1 MIDMYRKLFSLL
13 DRRER
18 RQFYV
23 VCAMILV
30 MGLFDMAGVAV
41 ILPFLRVVT
50 DPSII
55 ESSTRLSAIYDWF
68 APSNMQNFLVI
79 LGGIVLAVLLLSLVV
94 KVVTMYAVARFS
106 QMRKYHLSSRLLEG
120 YLRQPYVWFLERH
133 SSQLTKTVMQEVD
146 RVVGSAMVPAMRII
160 AQMTTVFF
168 MLLLLLL
175 IEPKVAI
182 SVGIVL
188 AGLYVLIFGTV
199 RKTLG
204 RVGETLVEVNSQRF
218 RVISEVIGGVK
229 EVKLAG
235 IERNYMK
242 RFRKPTLIHAKT
254 LMIEQ
259 LAVEMPR
266 YLLEALL
273 FGGMVIIVLVLLISN
288 NGSITDVIPV
298 LGLFAVAGLRM
309 LPAVQLVY
317 HSLSAMRVGRAVLDI
332 VHRDLHLL
340 GKSGSDL
347 PDESGRAPLK
357 LTQKLQLEDVKY
369 AYPNMERAAIEG
381 MNMTIAA
388 NTTVGIVG
396 GTGAGKT
403 TTVDVILGL
412 LTPDSGRMTADGVE
426 INLSNIR
433 AWQDNVG
440 YVPQQIFL
448 TDDTVAA
455 NIAFGVPEEKRDQ
468 AKIERAA
475 KIASLHDFVLSEL
488 PEGYSTWVGERG
500 VRLSGGQRQRIGIA
514 RALYH
519 DPDILILDEATSAL
533 DNITE
538 RAVMDAVS
546 NLGHAKTIIMIA
558 HRLTTVQDCDTIF
571 LLENGCVSA
580 SGTYEE
586 LVEKNT
592 VFRSMTKPA

>member
-1 MIDMYRKLFSLL
+1 MIEMYRKLFSLL

-18 RQFYV
+18 KQFYI

-55 ESSTRLSAIYDWF
+55 ESSTRLSGIYDWL
-68 APSNMQNFLVI
+68 APSSMQNFLI
-79 LGGIVLAVLLLSLVV
+79 FLGAIVLVVLLISLLV
-94 KVVTMYAVARFS
+94 KVATMYAVARFS

-160 AQMTTVFF
+160 AQMTTVSF

-182 SVGIVL
+182 SVGLVL
-188 AGLYVLIFGTV
+188 AGLYMVIFGTV
-199 RKTLG
+199 RKTLS

-218 RVISEVIGGVK
+218 RVISEVIGGVN

-235 IERNYMK
+235 IERDYMK
-242 RFRKPTLIHAKT
+242 RFRKPTLTHAKT

-273 FGGMVIIVLVLLISN
+273 FGGMVILVLALLIAN
-288 NGSITDVIPV
+288 NGNISEIIPV

-317 HSLSAMRVGRAVLDI
+317 HSLSAMRVGRAVLDVI
-332 VHRDLHLL
+332 HRDLHLL
-340 GKSGSDL
+340 GRTGSDL
-347 PDESGRAPLK
+347 PEEGGRVPLK
-357 LTQKLQLEDVKY
+357 LTDKLVLDDVKY
-369 AYPNMERAAIEG
+369 AYPNMERAAIDG

-403 TTVDVILGL
+403 TTVDVMLGL
-412 LTPDSGRMTADGVE
+412 LRPDSGQMTADGVAITAE
-426 INLSNIR
+426 NIR

-455 NIAFGVPEEKRDQ
+455 NIAFGVPEAKRDQ
-468 AKIERAA
+468 AKVERAA
-475 KIASLHDFVLSEL
+475 KIASLHDFVMSEL
-488 PEGYSTWVGERG
+488 PDGYSTWVGERG

-558 HRLTTVQDCDTIF
+558 HRLTTVQQCDTIF
-571 LLENGCVSA
+571 LLENGRVSA
-580 SGTYEE
+580 SGRYDE

-592 VFRSMTKPA
+592 VFRSMAKPA

>member
-1 MIDMYRKLFSLL
+1 MIEMYRKLFSLL

-18 RQFYV
+18 KQFYI

-55 ESSTRLSAIYDWF
+55 ESSTRLSGIYDWL
-68 APSNMQNFLVI
+68 APSSMQNFLI
-79 LGGIVLAVLLLSLVV
+79 FLGAIVLVVLLISLLV
-94 KVVTMYAVARFS
+94 KVATMYAVARFS

-160 AQMTTVFF
+160 AQMTTVSF

-175 IEPKVAI
+175 IEPQVAI
-182 SVGIVL
+182 SVGLVL
-188 AGLYVLIFGTV
+188 AGLYMVIFGTV
-199 RKTLG
+199 RKTLS

-235 IERNYMK
+235 IERDYMK
-242 RFRKPTLIHAKT
+242 RFRKPTLTHAKT

-273 FGGMVIIVLVLLISN
+273 FGGMVILVLALLIAN
-288 NGSITDVIPV
+288 NGNISEIIPV

-317 HSLSAMRVGRAVLDI
+317 HSLSAMRVGRAVLDVI
-332 VHRDLHLL
+332 HRDLHLL
-340 GKSGSDL
+340 GRTGSDL
-347 PDESGRAPLK
+347 PEEGGRVPLK
-357 LTQKLQLEDVKY
+357 LTDKLVLDDVKY
-369 AYPNMERAAIEG
+369 AYPNMERAAIDG

-403 TTVDVILGL
+403 TTVDVMLGL
-412 LTPDSGRMTADGVE
+412 LRPDSGQMTADGVAITAE
-426 INLSNIR
+426 NIR

-455 NIAFGVPEEKRDQ
+455 NIAFGVPEAKRDQ
-468 AKIERAA
+468 AKVERAA
-475 KIASLHDFVLSEL
+475 KIASLHDFVMSEL
-488 PEGYSTWVGERG
+488 PDGYSTWVGERG

-558 HRLTTVQDCDTIF
+558 HRLTTVQQCDTIF
-571 LLENGCVSA
+571 LLENGRVSA
-580 SGTYEE
+580 SGRYDE

-592 VFRSMTKPA
+592 VFRSMAKPA

>member
-1 MIDMYRKLFSLL
+1 MIEMYRKLFSLL

-18 RQFYV
+18 KQFYI

-55 ESSTRLSAIYDWF
+55 ESSTRLSGIYDWL
-68 APSNMQNFLVI
+68 APSSMQNFLI
-79 LGGIVLAVLLLSLVV
+79 FLGAIVLVVLLISLLV
-94 KVVTMYAVARFS
+94 KVATMYAVARFS

-120 YLRQPYVWFLERH
+120 YLRQPSVWFLERH

-160 AQMTTVFF
+160 AQMTTVSF

-182 SVGIVL
+182 SVGLVL
-188 AGLYVLIFGTV
+188 AGLYMVIFGTV
-199 RKTLG
+199 RKTLS

-235 IERNYMK
+235 IERDYMK
-242 RFRKPTLIHAKT
+242 RFRKPTLTHAKT

-273 FGGMVIIVLVLLISN
+273 FGGMVILVLALLIAN
-288 NGSITDVIPV
+288 NGNISEIIPV

-317 HSLSAMRVGRAVLDI
+317 HSLSAMRVGRAVLDVI
-332 VHRDLHLL
+332 HRDLHLL
-340 GKSGSDL
+340 GRTGSDL
-347 PDESGRAPLK
+347 PEEGGRVPLK
-357 LTQKLQLEDVKY
+357 LTDKLVLDDVKY
-369 AYPNMERAAIEG
+369 AYPNMERAAIDG

-403 TTVDVILGL
+403 TTVDVMLGL
-412 LTPDSGRMTADGVE
+412 LRPDSGQMTADGVAITAE
-426 INLSNIR
+426 NIR

-455 NIAFGVPEEKRDQ
+455 NIAFGVPEAKRDQ
-468 AKIERAA
+468 AKVERAA
-475 KIASLHDFVLSEL
+475 KIASLHDFVMSEL
-488 PEGYSTWVGERG
+488 PDGYSTWVGERG

-558 HRLTTVQDCDTIF
+558 HRLTTVQQCDTIF
-571 LLENGCVSA
+571 LLENGRVSA
-580 SGTYEE
+580 SGRYDE

-592 VFRSMTKPA
+592 VFRSMAKPA

>member
-68 APSNMQNFLVI
+68 APSSMQNFLVF

-160 AQMTTVFF
+160 AQMTTVSF

-188 AGLYVLIFGTV
+188 AGLYILIFGTV
-199 RKTLG
+199 RKTLS

-347 PDESGRAPLK
+347 PEEDGRKPLK
-357 LTQKLQLEDVKY
+357 LTDMLELVDVKY

-412 LTPDSGRMTADGVE
+412 LTPDGGRMTADGVE
-426 INLSNIR
+426 INRSNIR

-488 PEGYSTWVGERG
+488 PDGYSTWVGERG

-592 VFRSMTKPA
+592 VFRSMAKPA

>member
-1 MIDMYRKLFSLL
+1 MIEMYRKLFSLL

-18 RQFYV
+18 KQFYI

-55 ESSTRLSAIYDWF
+55 ESSTRLSGIYDWL
-68 APSNMQNFLVI
+68 APSSMQNFLI
-79 LGGIVLAVLLLSLVV
+79 FLGAIVLGVLLISLLV
-94 KVVTMYAVARFS
+94 KVATMYAVARFS

-160 AQMTTVFF
+160 AQMTTVSF

-182 SVGIVL
+182 SVGLVL
-188 AGLYVLIFGTV
+188 AGLYMVIFGTV
-199 RKTLG
+199 RKTLS

-235 IERNYMK
+235 IERDYMK
-242 RFRKPTLIHAKT
+242 RFRKPTLTHAKT

-273 FGGMVIIVLVLLISN
+273 FGGMVILVLALLIAN
-288 NGSITDVIPV
+288 NGNISEIIPV

-317 HSLSAMRVGRAVLDI
+317 HSLSAMRVGRAVLDVI
-332 VHRDLHLL
+332 HRDLHLL
-340 GKSGSDL
+340 GRTGSDL
-347 PDESGRAPLK
+347 PEEGGRVPLK
-357 LTQKLQLEDVKY
+357 LTDKLVLDDVKY
-369 AYPNMERAAIEG
+369 AYPNMERAAIDG

-403 TTVDVILGL
+403 TTVDVMLGL
-412 LTPDSGRMTADGVE
+412 LRPDSGQMTADGVAITAE
-426 INLSNIR
+426 NIR

-455 NIAFGVPEEKRDQ
+455 NIAFGVPEAKRDQ
-468 AKIERAA
+468 AKVERAA
-475 KIASLHDFVLSEL
+475 KIASLHDFVMSEL
-488 PEGYSTWVGERG
+488 PDGYSTWVGERG

-558 HRLTTVQDCDTIF
+558 HRLTTVQQCDTIF
-571 LLENGCVSA
+571 LLENGRVSA
-580 SGTYEE
+580 SGRYDE

-592 VFRSMTKPA
+592 VFRSMAKPA

>member
-1 MIDMYRKLFSLL
+1 MIEMYRKLFSLL

-18 RQFYV
+18 KQFYI

-55 ESSTRLSAIYDWF
+55 ESSTRLSGIYDWL
-68 APSNMQNFLVI
+68 APSSMQNFLI
-79 LGGIVLAVLLLSLVV
+79 FLGAIVLVVLLISLLV
-94 KVVTMYAVARFS
+94 KVATMYAVARFS

-160 AQMTTVFF
+160 AQMTTVSF

-182 SVGIVL
+182 SVGLVL
-188 AGLYVLIFGTV
+188 AGLYMVIFGTV
-199 RKTLG
+199 RKTLS

-235 IERNYMK
+235 IERDYMK
-242 RFRKPTLIHAKT
+242 RFRKPTLTHAKT

-273 FGGMVIIVLVLLISN
+273 FGGMVILVLALLIAN
-288 NGSITDVIPV
+288 NGNISEIIPV

-317 HSLSAMRVGRAVLDI
+317 HSLSAMRVGRAVLDVI
-332 VHRDLHLL
+332 HRDLHLL
-340 GKSGSDL
+340 GRTGSDL
-347 PDESGRAPLK
+347 PEEGGRVPLK
-357 LTQKLQLEDVKY
+357 LTDKLVLDDVKY
-369 AYPNMERAAIEG
+369 AYPNMERAAIDG

-403 TTVDVILGL
+403 TTVDVMLGL
-412 LTPDSGRMTADGVE
+412 LRPDSGQMTADGVAITAE
-426 INLSNIR
+426 NIR

-455 NIAFGVPEEKRDQ
+455 NIAFGVPEAKRDQ
-468 AKIERAA
+468 AKVERAA
-475 KIASLHDFVLSEL
+475 KIASLHDFVMSEL
-488 PEGYSTWVGERG
+488 PDGYSTWVGERG

-558 HRLTTVQDCDTIF
+558 HRLTTVQQCDTIF
-571 LLENGCVSA
+571 LLENGRVSA
-580 SGTYEE
+580 SGRDDE

-592 VFRSMTKPA
+592 VFRSMAKPA

>member
-1 MIDMYRKLFSLL
+1 MIEMYRKLFSLL

-18 RQFYV
+18 KQFYI

-55 ESSTRLSAIYDWF
+55 ESSTRLSGIYDWL
-68 APSNMQNFLVI
+68 APSSMQNFLI
-79 LGGIVLAVLLLSLVV
+79 FLGAIVLVVLLISLLV
-94 KVVTMYAVARFS
+94 KVATMYAVARFS

-160 AQMTTVFF
+160 AQMTTVSF

-182 SVGIVL
+182 SVGLVL
-188 AGLYVLIFGTV
+188 AGLYMVIFGTV
-199 RKTLG
+199 RKTLS

-235 IERNYMK
+235 IERDYMK
-242 RFRKPTLIHAKT
+242 RFRKPTLTHAKT

-273 FGGMVIIVLVLLISN
+273 FGGMVILVLALLIAN
-288 NGSITDVIPV
+288 NGNISEIIPV

-317 HSLSAMRVGRAVLDI
+317 HSLSAMRVGRAVLDVI
-332 VHRDLHLL
+332 HRDLHLL
-340 GKSGSDL
+340 GRTGSDL
-347 PDESGRAPLK
+347 PEEGGRVPLK
-357 LTQKLQLEDVKY
+357 LTDKLVLDDVKY
-369 AYPNMERAAIEG
+369 AYPNMERAAIDG

-403 TTVDVILGL
+403 TTVDVMLGL
-412 LTPDSGRMTADGVE
+412 LRPDSGQMTADGVAITAE
-426 INLSNIR
+426 NIR

-455 NIAFGVPEEKRDQ
+455 NIAFGVPEAKRDQ
-468 AKIERAA
+468 AKVERAA
-475 KIASLHDFVLSEL
+475 KIASLHDFVMSEL
-488 PEGYSTWVGERG
+488 PDGYSTWVGERG

-519 DPDILILDEATSAL
+519 DPDILILDEATRAL

-558 HRLTTVQDCDTIF
+558 HRLTTVQQCDTIF
-571 LLENGCVSA
+571 LLENGRVSA
-580 SGTYEE
+580 SGRYDE

-592 VFRSMTKPA
+592 VFRSMAKPA

>member
-403 TTVDVILGL
+403 TTVYVILGL

-592 VFRSMTKPA
+592 VFRSMAKPA

>member
-1 MIDMYRKLFSLL
+1 
-13 DRRER
+13 
-18 RQFYV
+18 
-23 VCAMILV
+23 
-30 MGLFDMAGVAV
+30 
-41 ILPFLRVVT
+41 
-50 DPSII
+50 
-55 ESSTRLSAIYDWF
+55 
-68 APSNMQNFLVI
+68 
-79 LGGIVLAVLLLSLVV
+79 
-94 KVVTMYAVARFS
+94 
-106 QMRKYHLSSRLLEG
+106 
-120 YLRQPYVWFLERH
+120 
-133 SSQLTKTVMQEVD
+133 
-146 RVVGSAMVPAMRII
+146 MV
-160 AQMTTVFF
+160 
-168 MLLLLLL
+168 
-175 IEPKVAI
+175 
-182 SVGIVL
+182 
-188 AGLYVLIFGTV
+188 IFGTV
-199 RKTLG
+199 RKTLS

-235 IERNYMK
+235 IERDYMK
-242 RFRKPTLIHAKT
+242 RFRKPTLTHAKT

-273 FGGMVIIVLVLLISN
+273 FGGMVILVLALLIAN
-288 NGSITDVIPV
+288 NGNISEIIPV

-317 HSLSAMRVGRAVLDI
+317 HSLSAMRVGRAVLDVI
-332 VHRDLHLL
+332 HRDLHLL
-340 GKSGSDL
+340 GRTGSDL
-347 PDESGRAPLK
+347 PEEGGRVPLK
-357 LTQKLQLEDVKY
+357 LTDKLVLDDVKY
-369 AYPNMERAAIEG
+369 AYPNMERAAIDG

-403 TTVDVILGL
+403 TTVDVMLGL
-412 LTPDSGRMTADGVE
+412 LRPDSGQMTADGVAITAE
-426 INLSNIR
+426 NIR

-455 NIAFGVPEEKRDQ
+455 NIAFGVPEAKRDQ
-468 AKIERAA
+468 AKVERAA
-475 KIASLHDFVLSEL
+475 KIASLHDFVMSEL
-488 PEGYSTWVGERG
+488 PDGYSTWVGERG

-558 HRLTTVQDCDTIF
+558 HRLTTVQQCDTIF
-571 LLENGCVSA
+571 LLENGRVSA
-580 SGTYEE
+580 SGRYDE

-592 VFRSMTKPA
+592 VFRSMAKPA

>member
-592 VFRSMTKPA
+592 VFRSMAKPA

>member
-1 MIDMYRKLFSLL
+1 MIEMYRKLFSLL

-18 RQFYV
+18 KQFYI

-55 ESSTRLSAIYDWF
+55 ESSTRLSGIYDWL
-68 APSNMQNFLVI
+68 APSSMQNFLI
-79 LGGIVLAVLLLSLVV
+79 FLGAIVLVVLLISLLV
-94 KVVTMYAVARFS
+94 KVATMYAVARFS

-160 AQMTTVFF
+160 AQMTTVSF

-182 SVGIVL
+182 SVGLVL
-188 AGLYVLIFGTV
+188 AGLYMVIFGTV
-199 RKTLG
+199 RKTLS

-235 IERNYMK
+235 IERDYMK
-242 RFRKPTLIHAKT
+242 RFRKPTLTHAKT

-273 FGGMVIIVLVLLISN
+273 FGGMVILVLALLIAN
-288 NGSITDVIPV
+288 NGNISEIIPV

-317 HSLSAMRVGRAVLDI
+317 HSLSAMRVGRAVLDVI
-332 VHRDLHLL
+332 HRDLHLL
-340 GKSGSDL
+340 GRTGSDL
-347 PDESGRAPLK
+347 PEEGGRVPLK
-357 LTQKLQLEDVKY
+357 LTDKLVLDDVKY
-369 AYPNMERAAIEG
+369 AYPNMERAAIDG

-403 TTVDVILGL
+403 TTVDVMLGL
-412 LTPDSGRMTADGVE
+412 LRPDSGQMTADGVAITAE
-426 INLSNIR
+426 NIR

-455 NIAFGVPEEKRDQ
+455 NIAFGVPEAKRDQ
-468 AKIERAA
+468 AKVERAA
-475 KIASLHDFVLSEL
+475 KIASLHDFVMSEL
-488 PEGYSTWVGERG
+488 PDGYSTWVGERG

-558 HRLTTVQDCDTIF
+558 HRLTTVQQCDTIF
-571 LLENGCVSA
+571 LLENGRVSA
-580 SGTYEE
+580 SGRYDE

-592 VFRSMTKPA
+592 VFRSMAKPA

>member
-1 MIDMYRKLFSLL
+1 MIEMYRKLFSLL

-18 RQFYV
+18 KQFYI

-55 ESSTRLSAIYDWF
+55 ESSTRLSGIYDWL
-68 APSNMQNFLVI
+68 APSSMQNFLI
-79 LGGIVLAVLLLSLVV
+79 FLGAIVLGVLLISLLV
-94 KVVTMYAVARFS
+94 KVATMYAVARFS

-160 AQMTTVFF
+160 AQMTTVSF

-182 SVGIVL
+182 SVGLVL
-188 AGLYVLIFGTV
+188 AGLYIMIFGTV
-199 RKTLG
+199 RKTLS

-235 IERNYMK
+235 IERDYMK
-242 RFRKPTLIHAKT
+242 RFRKPTLTHAKT

-273 FGGMVIIVLVLLISN
+273 FGGMVILVLALLIAN
-288 NGSITDVIPV
+288 NGNISEIIPV

-317 HSLSAMRVGRAVLDI
+317 HSLSAMRVGRAVLDVI
-332 VHRDLHLL
+332 HRDLHLL
-340 GKSGSDL
+340 GRTGSDL
-347 PDESGRAPLK
+347 PEEGGRVPLK
-357 LTQKLQLEDVKY
+357 LTDKLVLDDVKY
-369 AYPNMERAAIEG
+369 AYPNMERAAIDG

-403 TTVDVILGL
+403 TTVDVMLGL
-412 LTPDSGRMTADGVE
+412 LRPDSGQMTADGVAITAE
-426 INLSNIR
+426 NIR

-455 NIAFGVPEEKRDQ
+455 NIAFGVPEAKRDQ
-468 AKIERAA
+468 AKVERAA
-475 KIASLHDFVLSEL
+475 KIASLHDFVMSEL
-488 PEGYSTWVGERG
+488 PDGYSTWVGERG

-558 HRLTTVQDCDTIF
+558 HRLTTVQQCDTIF
-571 LLENGCVSA
+571 LLENGRVSA
-580 SGTYEE
+580 SGRYDE

-592 VFRSMTKPA
+592 VFRSMAKPA

>member
-1 MIDMYRKLFSLL
+1 MIEMYRKLFSLL

-18 RQFYV
+18 KQFYI

-55 ESSTRLSAIYDWF
+55 ESSTRLAGIYDWL
-68 APSNMQNFLVI
+68 APSSMQNFLI
-79 LGGIVLAVLLLSLVV
+79 FLGAIVLGVLLISLLV
-94 KVVTMYAVARFS
+94 KVATMYAVARFS

-160 AQMTTVFF
+160 AQMTTVSF

-182 SVGIVL
+182 SVGLVL
-188 AGLYVLIFGTV
+188 AGLYMVIFGTV
-199 RKTLG
+199 RKTLS

-235 IERNYMK
+235 IERDYMK
-242 RFRKPTLIHAKT
+242 RFRKPTLTHAKT

-273 FGGMVIIVLVLLISN
+273 FGGMVILVLALLIAN
-288 NGSITDVIPV
+288 NGNISEIIPV

-317 HSLSAMRVGRAVLDI
+317 HSLSAMRVGRAVLDVI
-332 VHRDLHLL
+332 HRDLHLL
-340 GKSGSDL
+340 GRTGSDL
-347 PDESGRAPLK
+347 PEEGGRVPLK
-357 LTQKLQLEDVKY
+357 LTDKLVLDDVKY
-369 AYPNMERAAIEG
+369 AYPNMERAAIDG
-381 MNMTIAA
+381 MNMTITA

-403 TTVDVILGL
+403 TTVDVMLGL
-412 LTPDSGRMTADGVE
+412 LRPDSGQMTADGVAITAE
-426 INLSNIR
+426 NIR

-455 NIAFGVPEEKRDQ
+455 NIAFGVPEAKRDQ
-468 AKIERAA
+468 AKVERAA
-475 KIASLHDFVLSEL
+475 KIASLHDFVMSEL
-488 PEGYSTWVGERG
+488 PDGYNTWVGERG

-558 HRLTTVQDCDTIF
+558 HRLTTVQQCDTIF
-571 LLENGCVSA
+571 LLENGRVSA
-580 SGTYEE
+580 SGRYDE

-592 VFRSMTKPA
+592 VFRSMAKPA

>member
-1 MIDMYRKLFSLL
+1 MIEMYRKLFSLL

-18 RQFYV
+18 KQFYI

-55 ESSTRLSAIYDWF
+55 ESSTRLSGIYDWL
-68 APSNMQNFLVI
+68 APSSMQNFLI
-79 LGGIVLAVLLLSLVV
+79 FLGAIVLVVLLISLLV
-94 KVVTMYAVARFS
+94 KVATMYAVARFS

-160 AQMTTVFF
+160 AQMTTVSF

-182 SVGIVL
+182 SVGLVL
-188 AGLYVLIFGTV
+188 AGLYMVIFGTV
-199 RKTLG
+199 RKTLS

-235 IERNYMK
+235 IERDYMK
-242 RFRKPTLIHAKT
+242 RFRKPTLTHAKT

-273 FGGMVIIVLVLLISN
+273 FGGMVILVLALLIAN
-288 NGSITDVIPV
+288 NGNISEIIPV

-317 HSLSAMRVGRAVLDI
+317 HSLSAMRVGRAVLDVI
-332 VHRDLHLL
+332 HRDLHLL
-340 GKSGSDL
+340 GRTGSDL
-347 PDESGRAPLK
+347 PEEGGRVPLK
-357 LTQKLQLEDVKY
+357 LTDKLVLDDVKY
-369 AYPNMERAAIEG
+369 AYPNMERAAIDG

-403 TTVDVILGL
+403 TTVDVMLGL
-412 LTPDSGRMTADGVE
+412 LRPDSGQMTADGVAITAE
-426 INLSNIR
+426 NIR

-455 NIAFGVPEEKRDQ
+455 HIAFGVPEAKRDQ
-468 AKIERAA
+468 AKVERAA
-475 KIASLHDFVLSEL
+475 KIASLHDFVMSEL
-488 PEGYSTWVGERG
+488 PDGYSTWVGERG

-558 HRLTTVQDCDTIF
+558 HRLTTVQQCDTIF
-571 LLENGCVSA
+571 LLENGRVSA
-580 SGTYEE
+580 SGRYDE

-592 VFRSMTKPA
+592 VFRSMAKPA

>member
-1 MIDMYRKLFSLL
+1 MYRKLFSLL

-18 RQFYV
+18 KQFYI

-55 ESSTRLSAIYDWF
+55 ESSTRLSGIYDWL
-68 APSNMQNFLVI
+68 APSSMQNFLI
-79 LGGIVLAVLLLSLVV
+79 FLGAIVLGVLLISLLV
-94 KVVTMYAVARFS
+94 KVATMYAVARFS

-160 AQMTTVFF
+160 AQMTTVSF

-182 SVGIVL
+182 SVGLVL
-188 AGLYVLIFGTV
+188 AGLYMVIFGTV
-199 RKTLG
+199 RKTLS

-235 IERNYMK
+235 IERDYMK
-242 RFRKPTLIHAKT
+242 RFRKPTLTHAKT

-273 FGGMVIIVLVLLISN
+273 FGGMVILVLALLIAN
-288 NGSITDVIPV
+288 NGNISEIIPV

-317 HSLSAMRVGRAVLDI
+317 HSLSAMRVGRAVLDVI
-332 VHRDLHLL
+332 HRDLHLL
-340 GKSGSDL
+340 GRTGSDL
-347 PDESGRAPLK
+347 PEEGGRVPLK
-357 LTQKLQLEDVKY
+357 LTDKLVLDDVKY
-369 AYPNMERAAIEG
+369 AYPNMERAAIDG
-381 MNMTIAA
+381 MNMTITA

-403 TTVDVILGL
+403 TTVDVMLGL
-412 LTPDSGRMTADGVE
+412 LRPDSGQMTADGVAITAE
-426 INLSNIR
+426 NIR

-455 NIAFGVPEEKRDQ
+455 NIAFGVPEAKRDQ
-468 AKIERAA
+468 AKVERAA
-475 KIASLHDFVLSEL
+475 KIASLHDFVMSEL
-488 PEGYSTWVGERG
+488 PDGYSTWVGERG

-558 HRLTTVQDCDTIF
+558 HRLTTVQQCDTIF
-571 LLENGCVSA
+571 LLENGRVSA
-580 SGTYEE
+580 SGRYDE

-592 VFRSMTKPA
+592 VFRSMAKPA

>member
-1 MIDMYRKLFSLL
+1 MIEMYRKLFSLL

-18 RQFYV
+18 KQFYI

-55 ESSTRLSAIYDWF
+55 ESSTRLSGIYDWL
-68 APSNMQNFLVI
+68 APSSMQNFLI
-79 LGGIVLAVLLLSLVV
+79 FLGAIVLGVLLISLLV
-94 KVVTMYAVARFS
+94 KVATMYAVARFS

-160 AQMTTVFF
+160 AQMTTVSF

-182 SVGIVL
+182 SVGLVL
-188 AGLYVLIFGTV
+188 AGLYMVIFGTV
-199 RKTLG
+199 RKTLS

-235 IERNYMK
+235 IERDYMK
-242 RFRKPTLIHAKT
+242 RFRKPTLTHAKT

-273 FGGMVIIVLVLLISN
+273 FGGMVILVLALLIAN
-288 NGSITDVIPV
+288 NGNISEIIPV

-317 HSLSAMRVGRAVLDI
+317 HSLSAMRVGRAVLDVI
-332 VHRDLHLL
+332 HRDLHLL
-340 GKSGSDL
+340 GRTGSDL
-347 PDESGRAPLK
+347 PEEGGRVPLK
-357 LTQKLQLEDVKY
+357 LTDKLVLDDVKY
-369 AYPNMERAAIEG
+369 AYPNMERAAIDG
-381 MNMTIAA
+381 MNMTITA

-403 TTVDVILGL
+403 TTVDVMLGL
-412 LTPDSGRMTADGVE
+412 LRPDSGQMTADGVAITAE
-426 INLSNIR
+426 NIR

-455 NIAFGVPEEKRDQ
+455 NIAFGVPEAKRDQ
-468 AKIERAA
+468 AKVERAA
-475 KIASLHDFVLSEL
+475 KIASLHDFVMSEL
-488 PEGYSTWVGERG
+488 PDGYSTWVGERG

-558 HRLTTVQDCDTIF
+558 HRLTTVQQCDTIF
-571 LLENGCVSA
+571 LLENGRVSA
-580 SGTYEE
+580 SGRYDE

-592 VFRSMTKPA
+592 VFRSMAKPA